1 MNLSTPAGCREE
13 ALRQGRLA
21 DEFARI
27 DCKRTVQKHLDRAR
41 ELTLLA
47 LKLEQDEAKEGTD

>member
-21 DEFARI
+21 NEALRSRKEI
-27 DCKRTVQKHLDRAR
+27 MKHLDRAR
-41 ELTLLA
+41 ELAVLA